1 MRGKKRCRM
10 HGGAK
15 GSGAPK
21 GESNG
26 AYTTGEWTSAAII
39 QRRTAAAVVKAAR
52 RWLTQI

>member
-1 MRGKKRCRM
+1 M